1 MSCRGLPEVWILVLL
16 DGRSKTKA
24 QSYYDLQPK
33 PTDWCIRGEQ
43 TWSLISDPMSDVTE
57 ARATEGFRS
66 FDEFCDR
73 DVWTKVHGMEIND
86 STWRDEDREE
96 LWDSLLCFTP

>member
-1 MSCRGLPEVWILVLL
+1 
-16 DGRSKTKA
+16 
-24 QSYYDLQPK
+24 
-33 PTDWCIRGEQ
+33 
-43 TWSLISDPMSDVTE
+43 MSDVTE